1 MSFLPGA
8 QGSEEI
14 LDGVA
19 KDDSGASVAMDLVKL
34 VLTLLVRVP
43 VESVR
48 PFMASLRVLIPF
60 PAIFENVR
68 EPSRTSVARLKRWWF
83 NIDKLSA
90 LDPSRSIPIPMPASR
105 KRNLLQAREIEPCRQ
120 PKMLRANPAACPENK
135 VEATDKVAWV
145 RRRAQISSASR
156 DPTRHPIQV
165 SRDAQPTTTHPL
177 GSQLPRQLV
186 SLDRRYRSV
195 NMSVCRQAARPLAQ
209 SLRASEATTTTLPMR
224 PFTTSSSSSID
235 VYKVIRERPK
245 GEIDPADLDPN
256 TAVAPWA
263 EKDLWKAGTP
273 PIGSRRRRFA
283 IRTTQNIPFE
293 QLPYQAF
300 QEARKILAAD
310 REEKLAAISAEVE
323 KMRKIRETD
332 ASVYKG
338 GEKKKAIKLESLRRH
353 VEELKILADINDPS
367 VKRRFEDGLGTRAP
381 YTLFRGDTQLT
392 RATQAT

>member
-1 MSFLPGA
+1 
-8 QGSEEI
+8 
-14 LDGVA
+14 
-19 KDDSGASVAMDLVKL
+19 
-34 VLTLLVRVP
+34 
-43 VESVR
+43 
-48 PFMASLRVLIPF
+48 
-60 PAIFENVR
+60 
-68 EPSRTSVARLKRWWF
+68 
-83 NIDKLSA
+83 
-90 LDPSRSIPIPMPASR
+90 
-105 KRNLLQAREIEPCRQ
+105 
-120 PKMLRANPAACPENK
+120 
-135 VEATDKVAWV
+135 
-145 RRRAQISSASR
+145 
-156 DPTRHPIQV
+156 
-165 SRDAQPTTTHPL
+165 
-177 GSQLPRQLV
+177 
-186 SLDRRYRSV
+186 
-195 NMSVCRQAARPLAQ
+195 MSVCRQAARPLAQ
-209 SLRASEATTTTLPMR
+209 SLRASEATTTTTLPLR

-367 VKRRFEDGLGTRAP
+367 VKRRFEDGLGTRTP
-381 YTLFRGDTQLT
+381 YTPFRGRTQLT
-392 RATQAT
+392 RFTQAT